1 MSQEWRWQ
9 FVGFES
15 SSGWRPVQAWFD
27 TLPDD
32 DRYEILYLLN
42 ILSNATSKLWRRP
55 EFDPLE
61 GAGGISEIRV
71 PELRSA
77 RGSVTYRI
85 YGYFGPVSRQYCF
98 LYGTDKKVRND
109 EEGKR
114 IAKNRLD
121 ELQNGAARVHQLA
134 VLRGSVVEI
143 RDRTKSKDD
152 VR

>member
-1 MSQEWRWQ
+1 
-9 FVGFES
+9 VGFES
-15 SSGWRPVQAWFD
+15 LSGDRPVQLWFD

-32 DRYEILYLLN
+32 DRYEILDLLN
-42 ILSNATSKLWRRP
+42 MLSNVTSKQWTRP
-55 EFDPLE
+55 EFDRLE

-77 RGSVTYRI
+77 SGSVTYRI

-109 EEGKR
+109 EKGKR

-121 ELQNGAARVHQLA
+121 ELQDGAARVHEFA
-134 VLRGSVVEI
+134 FLRGAVVEI